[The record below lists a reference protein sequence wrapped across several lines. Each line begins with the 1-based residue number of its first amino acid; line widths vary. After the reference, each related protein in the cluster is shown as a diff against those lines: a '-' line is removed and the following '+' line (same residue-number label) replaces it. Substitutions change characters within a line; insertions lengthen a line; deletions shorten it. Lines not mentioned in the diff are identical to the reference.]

1 MERMEYIDLRKVGK
15 EGLKEIRGQV
25 VRLKELGKTGKE
37 GVSNCEIVERGFSPK
52 GRPPVLPVETK
63 RQRVNMISA
72 ISSQGSVR
80 FMERLM
86 RTSEQKVFLIL
97 DNLKVHHGK
106 LAAAWLKKNKEK
118 MEVFFLPPYAPEYN
132 PDEYLN
138 HALKI
143 SVHSGQLPYTTE
155 DISHKIQSFMRR
167 LQHHPSLFPVSSST
181 RRFPIFTR
189 RSNIDIAVMRLQL
202 FTTGAMIEAPVFI
215 NLAPDFPFIWLT
227 IAGL

>member
-1 MERMEYIDLRKVGK
+1 MVLLTREKLGKQGARDSRNRGK
-15 EGLKEIRGQV
+15 EIEELTGVQQNRASEIWTAYQQEGSASLKRKKYGRKPGSHMVLTPEEQENIR
-25 VRLKELGKTGKE
+25 K
-37 GVSNCEIVERGFSPK
+37 
-52 GRPPVLPVETK
+52 
-63 RQRVNMISA
+63 QRVNMISA
-72 ISSQGSVR
+72 ISSQGSVRFMVYQDAMNQQRLIR

-143 SVHSGQLPYTTE
+143 SVHSGQLPYTAE

-167 LQHHPSLFPVSSST
+167 LQHHPS
-181 RRFPIFTR
+181 
-189 RSNIDIAVMRLQL
+189 A
-202 FTTGAMIEAPVFI
+202 
-215 NLAPDFPFIWLT
+215 
-227 IAGL
+227 

>member
-1 MERMEYIDLRKVGK
+1 MKRAKAENAIIYWADE
-15 EGLKEIRGQV
+15 
-25 VRLKELGKTGKE
+25 T

-80 FMERLM
+80 FMVYQDTMNQQRLIRFM
-86 RTSEQKVFLIL
+86 QRLIRTSEQKVFLIL

-106 LAAAWLKKNKEK
+106 LAAAWLEKNKEK
-118 MEVFFLPPYAPEYN
+118 IEVFFLPPYAPECN

-143 SVHSGQLPYTTE
+143 SVHSGQLPYTVE

-167 LQHHPSLFPVSSST
+167 LQHHPSAVSSFFLHPSLSYLC
-181 RRFPIFTR
+181 P
-189 RSNIDIAVMRLQL
+189 QK
-202 FTTGAMIEAPVFI
+202 
-215 NLAPDFPFIWLT
+215 
-227 IAGL
+227 